1 MIELNRKKVLL
12 HENTLNYKYKY
23 IIRLIASFELPILS
37 HNVMSHNLIIIYIYI
52 LSIKVKINEKNF

>member
-1 MIELNRKKVLL
+1 MNPSSFILLIELNRKKVLL

-52 LSIKVKINEKNF
+52 

>member
-37 HNVMSHNLIIIYIYI
+37 HNLIIIYIYI

>member
-12 HENTLNYKYKY
+12 HENILNYKYKY

-37 HNVMSHNLIIIYIYI
+37 HNLIIIYIYI